1 MKRLF
6 LLAILLG
13 ALHHP
18 QPVWAKAQT
27 VSLTI
32 PTMDCATCPITIK
45 AALMRV
51 PGVSSAKVS
60 YARREAVVVFDDEKA
75 SLDDLKKATTN
86 AGYPAA
92 VKMTLN

>member
-1 MKRLF
+1 MKRLS

-13 ALHHP
+13 ALHSP
-18 QPVWAKAQT
+18 QTVWAKDQT

-51 PGVSSAKVS
+51 QGVSRAKVS
-60 YARREAVVVFDDEKA
+60 YARREAVVVFDNEKA
-75 SLDDLKKATTN
+75 TLDDLKKATTE
-86 AGYPAA
+86 AGYPSF